1 MREALEAYIVIGA
14 MPLEITDEEIVRQ
27 TLLNK
32 DAFALL
38 IERYEA
44 KLLRY
49 LERLGVGVREDRE
62 DVLQNAFIKA
72 YKNLNGFDLTLS
84 FSSWMYRITHNE
96 AMSFFRSKHARPQ
109 VILSEEGEGLITELE
124 DEDSDA
130 SALAELRLSRE
141 ELAKAFAALTPQY
154 RDALTL
160 RFFENRSYTE
170 MSDILEV
177 PVGTVSTLIYR
188 AKRAL
193 RSSLPKQFLP

>member
-1 MREALEAYIVIGA
+1 
-14 MPLEITDEEIVRQ
+14 MPLPITDEEIVRR

-32 DAFALL
+32 DSFAVL

-62 DVLQNAFIKA
+62 DILQNAFVKA
-72 YKNLNGFDLTLS
+72 YKNLNGFDLSLS

-124 DEDSDA
+124 DEGSDS
-130 SALAELRLSRE
+130 SALAELRLSRAQLE
-141 ELAKAFAALTPQY
+141 KAFATLAPQY

-170 MSDILEV
+170 MSDILQV

-193 RSSLPKQFLP
+193 RASLPKQFLP